1 MDMSKVRSIAKRLVE
16 AHGGEAEL
24 QVAQKLKEAESEGND
39 QKIELWRRV
48 RSAIQVMKPA
58 HES

>member
-1 MDMSKVRSIAKRLVE
+1 MDMSKVHSIAKRLVE
-16 AHGGEAEL
+16 AHGVKAEL

-48 RSAIQVMKPA
+48 RSATQEMKPA